1 MKNNI
6 DKIIDNS
13 LKKTAEIEKQLKSI
27 EDKFN
32 LNSVSLTGDDD
43 NHKTSIYQMDGELIS
58 RKQISNAQNKLSNF
72 IDIGPRKKPGVI
84 DNLRNA
90 NALQTDNKLLP
101 KEPKKKQIVKGW
113 KH

>member
-43 NHKTSIYQMDGELIS
+43 NHRTSIY
-58 RKQISNAQNKLSNF
+58 
-72 IDIGPRKKPGVI
+72 
-84 DNLRNA
+84 
-90 NALQTDNKLLP
+90 
-101 KEPKKKQIVKGW
+101 
-113 KH
+113 